1 MLSRSEGFSNALLE
15 AMACGIP
22 SVITRVGGN
31 PEAIND
37 GENGFLVSSE
47 DDQAAADRLLFLL
60 RNPAKAALMGEA
72 ARTAVQT
79 RFSSQTMIEQLIDI
93 YRELMAGRKPR

>member
-1 MLSRSEGFSNALLE
+1 
-15 AMACGIP
+15 
-22 SVITRVGGN
+22 
-31 PEAIND
+31 
-37 GENGFLVSSE
+37 VSSE

-72 ARTAVQT
+72 ARTTVQT